1 VNGPRPTLRGVPVED
16 FLSAIGEQ
24 LDRAQD
30 SLAIKA
36 RTGRPLTWAL
46 REMKLA
52 LQVFIEVDS
61 QGHVLWRTA
70 GPNEAGASTVNLEF
84 TTITRPMIEENTY
97 SVLDESD
104 SRSFDTLGAAAD
116 LSDEERIR
124 LRRLGVRT
132 VGQFRRLASQ
142 GQAGLEAIADMAST
156 PVEKLEMLRRASARP
171 SVTGH
176 EPVRRAD
183 ETLLRVHGQ
192 NLSDGTHPEV
202 RLAGE
207 PVEVLEARPT
217 HLLVRPLDHHSTGQI
232 EVMVNGD
239 RATGFFRL
247 PGAKATDD
255 ARRSAIGGAGP
266 SAGPNGAAPNGAP
279 TGGAP

>member
-1 VNGPRPTLRGVPVED
+1 MNGPRTAARGVPVED

-30 SLAIKA
+30 ALAIKA

-52 LQVFIEVDS
+52 LQVFIDVDP

-84 TTITRPMIEENTY
+84 TTITAPMIAENTY
-97 SVLDESD
+97 SMLDD
-104 SRSFDTLGAAAD
+104 ADARPLDAIGPAAD
-116 LSDEERIR
+116 LSDDERGR

-132 VGQFRRLASQ
+132 VGQFRRLSPE
-142 GQAGLEAIADMAST
+142 GQAGLAAVGDMAGIPIS
-156 PVEKLEMLRRASARP
+156 KLEAALRASARP

-176 EPVRRAD
+176 EVVRRAD
-183 ETLLRVHGQ
+183 ETLLRVHGA
-192 NLSDGTHPEV
+192 NLSDGINTEV

-207 PVEVLEARPT
+207 PVEVLEARPSAV
-217 HLLVRPLDHHSTGQI
+217 LVRPLEHHRTGQI
-232 EVMVNGD
+232 EIMVGGE

-247 PGAKATDD
+247 PGASRPDD
-255 ARRSAIGGAGP
+255 DGNGTRRAPAGGGIA
-266 SAGPNGAAPNGAP
+266 
-279 TGGAP
+279 

>member
-1 VNGPRPTLRGVPVED
+1 VNGPRPTTRGVPVED

-52 LQVFIEVDS
+52 LQVFIEVDP

-70 GPNEAGASTVNLEF
+70 GPNENGASTVNLEF

-97 SVLDESD
+97 SMLDDSD
-104 SRSFDTLGAAAD
+104 ARPFDSFGAAAD
-116 LSDEERIR
+116 LSDDERIR

-132 VGQFRRLASQ
+132 VGQFRRLSPQ
-142 GQAGLEAIADMAST
+142 GQSGLATIGDMVNIPVGKLEAA
-156 PVEKLEMLRRASARP
+156 LRASARP

-176 EPVRRAD
+176 ESVRRDD

-192 NLSDGTHPEV
+192 NLSDGSHPEV

-207 PVEVLEARPT
+207 PVEVLESKPT
-217 HLLVRPLDHHSTGQI
+217 HLLVRPLEHHRTGQI
-232 EVMVNGD
+232 EVVVNGD

-247 PGAKATDD
+247 PSAAKPPGDD
-255 ARRSAIGGAGP
+255 CAARRVPPIGGAP
-266 SAGPNGAAPNGAP
+266 
-279 TGGAP
+279 

>member
-1 VNGPRPTLRGVPVED
+1 VNGTRSSTRGVPVED

-52 LQVFIEVDS
+52 LQVFIEVDA

-70 GPNEAGASTVNLEF
+70 GPNETGASTVNLEF

-97 SVLDESD
+97 SMLDDSD
-104 SRSFDTLGAAAD
+104 ARPFDAFGAAAD

-132 VGQFRRLASQ
+132 VGQFRRLSPQ
-142 GQAGLEAIADMAST
+142 GQAGLATIGDMVGV
-156 PVEKLEMLRRASARP
+156 PVSKLEAALRASARP

-176 EPVRRAD
+176 EPVRRDD
-183 ETLLRVHGQ
+183 EVLLRVHGQ
-192 NLSDGTHPEV
+192 NLSDGSHPEV

-207 PVEVLEARPT
+207 PVEVLESRPT
-217 HLLVRPLDHHSTGQI
+217 QLLVRPLEHHGTGQI
-232 EVMVNGD
+232 EVVVNGD
-239 RATGFFRL
+239 RATGFFRIPGRIPGPI
-247 PGAKATDD
+247 PGATSGATKPADD
-255 ARRSAIGGAGP
+255 VAPRRAP
-266 SAGPNGAAPNGAP
+266 PN
-279 TGGAP
+279 GGAP

>member
-1 VNGPRPTLRGVPVED
+1 MNGTRPSGRGVPVED

-52 LQVFIEVDS
+52 LQVFIEVDP

-70 GPNEAGASTVNLEF
+70 GPNETGASTVNLEF

-97 SVLDESD
+97 SVLDDSD
-104 SRSFDTLGAAAD
+104 ARPFDSFGAAAD

-132 VGQFRRLASQ
+132 VGQFRRLSPQ
-142 GQAGLEAIADMAST
+142 GQAGLAAIGDMVGV
-156 PVEKLEMLRRASARP
+156 PVSKLEAALRASARP

-176 EPVRRAD
+176 DTVRRD
-183 ETLLRVHGQ
+183 DQTLLRVHGQ

-207 PVEVLEARPT
+207 PVEVVEARST
-217 HLLVRPLDHHSTGQI
+217 HLLVRPLEHHHSGQI

-247 PGAKATDD
+247 PGGRPATAKPASDD
-255 ARRSAIGGAGP
+255 PTRRHSDGGGP
-266 SAGPNGAAPNGAP
+266 
-279 TGGAP
+279 